1 VSAFAAALAAVR
13 AGDKSADEAADEL
26 FEQLTERER
35 RWLLDGD
42 TPVWPGL
49 LSMVKQY
56 NVEPIVAGAVER
68 LGIPGIRF
76 TDGPRGVVMGA
87 STCFPVPIARA
98 ATFDVTLEEEVGRAI
113 GAEARAQGANFFG
126 GVCVNLTRHPA
137 WGRAQESYG
146 EDPVLLGAMG
156 AALTRGVRENV
167 MACVK
172 HFALN
177 SMEDAR
183 FYVDVEV
190 DDDVLHDV
198 YLPHFRRVI
207 EAGADAVMSA
217 YNRVNG
223 TWCGE
228 HRGLLTEV
236 LRERWG
242 FEGVVISDFVWGL
255 RDPVRSL
262 AAGLDV
268 EMPFRQQR
276 ARAKLPAEDIARSAR
291 RILATQL
298 QHAAKIGPTPT
309 VEIAGP
315 EHRALARRAAARG
328 CVLLENDGLLPLTAE
343 SIAVVG
349 PLAQTANTGDI
360 GSSRVRPPSTASV
373 LDGLK
378 AALPGARVRLTD
390 AAGAANHDVAVV
402 VVGYTAK
409 EEGEAFIETDPDM
422 IGHLGLP
429 IRTAL
434 GRRVVSRVVR
444 TVGRWLHPGGGDRRS
459 LRLPAE
465 QEALIERVTKANPN
479 TVVVVITGGAVVMPW
494 RKTPRALVVAWYPGM
509 EGGHAIADVLL
520 GRSSPG
526 RLPVAFPERE
536 EDLGPFERTARR
548 VRYDRWW
555 GQRRLDRDGCA
566 AAYPFGYGLGF
577 TTFVVQAAERDGAE
591 VHVTVVNTGARRGT
605 TVVQLYT
612 TPIRALV
619 DFAVVE
625 LDPAGARTVTFATK
639 EDALEA
645 ALHHGDPAAVA
656 VQL

>member
-1 VSAFAAALAAVR
+1 MTAFAAALAAVR
-13 AGDKSADEAADEL
+13 AGDKSAEEASAEL
-26 FEQLTERER
+26 FGQLTERER

-49 LSMVKQY
+49 LSMVKHY

-207 EAGADAVMSA
+207 DAGADAVMSA

-228 HRGLLTEV
+228 HRGLLTDV

-242 FEGVVISDFVWGL
+242 FEGVVISDFVWGV
-255 RDPVRSL
+255 RDPARSL

-276 ARAKLPAEDIARSAR
+276 ARANLDADDVARSGR

-298 QHAAKIGPTPT
+298 RHAATLGPASS
-309 VEIAGP
+309 VDIAGP

-328 CVLLENDGLLPLTAE
+328 CVLLENDGLLPLQVR
-343 SIAVVG
+343 SVAVVG
-349 PLAQTANTGDI
+349 PLAEAANTGDI
-360 GSSRVRPPSTASV
+360 GSSRVRPPSTVSV

-378 AALPGARVRLTD
+378 AALPDAQVRLTD
-390 AAGAANHDVAVV
+390 ASGAAEHDAAVV

-409 EEGEAFIETDPDM
+409 EEGEAFIETDAEM

-434 GRRVVSRVVR
+434 GRRVIGRVVR

-459 LRLPAE
+459 LRLPRE
-465 QEALIERVTKANPN
+465 QEALIERVTNANPN

-494 RKTPRALVVAWYPGM
+494 RKRPRALLVAWYPGM

-520 GRSSPG
+520 GRESPG

-536 EDLGPFERTARR
+536 EDLGSFDRTARR
-548 VRYDRWW
+548 VRYDAWW
-555 GQRRLDRDGCA
+555 GQRKLDRDGRA
-566 AAYPFGYGLGF
+566 AAYPFGFGLGF
-577 TTFVVQAAERDGAE
+577 TTFEIEAARREGTS
-591 VHVTVVNTGARRGT
+591 VHVSVTNTGARRGT
-605 TVVQLYT
+605 AVVQLYT

-625 LDPAGARTVTFATK
+625 LEAAEARTVTFETR
-639 EDALEA
+639 EDQLEA
-645 ALHHGDPAAVA
+645 ALHHGDPAAVR
-656 VQL
+656 L